1 MTVLL
6 NITMSVDG
14 FIAGPDVGP
23 DEPMGRGG
31 EELHEWMF
39 RAEGDVHGELQAE
52 AKAKYGAVVV
62 GKRTFDLGLENWGDV
77 PQPIP
82 TVVVTHEAREDLPMR
97 SGTFTFVTGGV
108 EAAVER
114 ARAIAGGKDVLVM
127 GGAEIASQAL
137 RAGLVERIELYV
149 AHRLLGGGTRLFD
162 ELDEPVELEALD
174 VAELP
179 YATRLRLRVGR
190 A

>member
-1 MTVLL
+1 MTVNLW
-6 NITMSVDG
+6 ITMSVDG

-39 RAEGDVHGELQAE
+39 RAEGDVHGALQVE
-52 AKAKYGAVVV
+52 AKAKYGAAVI
-62 GKRTFDLGLENWGDV
+62 GKRMFTLGLEPWGDV
-77 PQPIP
+77 PIP
-82 TVVVTHEAREDLPMR
+82 VPTFVVTHEAREDLPMS
-97 SGTFTFVTGGV
+97 SGTFTFVTDGV
-108 EAAVER
+108 EAALER
-114 ARAIAGGKDVLVM
+114 AKAVAGDKDVVVM

-137 RAGLVERIELYV
+137 RAGLVEQIELYV

-179 YATRLRLRVGR
+179 HATRLRLRVGR